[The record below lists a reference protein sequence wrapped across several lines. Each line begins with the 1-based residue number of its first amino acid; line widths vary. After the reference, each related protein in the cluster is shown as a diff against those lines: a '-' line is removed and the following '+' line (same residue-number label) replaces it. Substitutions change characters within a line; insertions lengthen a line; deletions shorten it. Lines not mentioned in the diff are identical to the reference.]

1 MTNRTLILCLLIA
14 VGTVGGCMDSTV
26 PMPDHRSSPAPS
38 FVTKYNATAQRVER
52 LWAYA
57 KLRIVFREKPSDL
70 GFPWGSASKDAEP
83 NARLLVVKR
92 PKSKI
97 APADVLLIIKEA
109 SQEMGRVGLSATDK
123 VAYSWLNAGSRRSC
137 VYAEIENLDRMEIN
151 PLELL
156 SAAGILPIAAP
167 SSRLPAA
174 TKRLSEDRRAAIISA
189 VEYDVNAGYPVL
201 RREYYFDRL
210 MKVERTLFD
219 KTLTP
224 LPVRVSK
231 IKHFDLL
238 GRCVA
243 TTTIDEYSK
252 MELDKSGEEVELPS
266 HFTTEFHTSG
276 TTLEI
281 RLEGMTDED
290 RVDDEAFLF
299 YKRLPPGLK
308 PTLLR

>member
-1 MTNRTLILCLLIA
+1 MTYRLPLLLALCAATLL
-14 VGTVGGCMDSTV
+14 GGCVDTTV
-26 PMPDHRSSPAPS
+26 PMPDKYASPAPA

-70 GFPWGSASKDAEP
+70 GFPWGSASKDADP
-83 NARLLVVKR
+83 NARLIVVKR
-92 PKSKI
+92 PKSKT
-97 APADVLLIIKEA
+97 APADVVLIIKEA
-109 SQEMGRVGLSATDK
+109 SQEIGRVGLSVTDK

-137 VYAEIENLDRMEIN
+137 IYTELSQIHRLEIN
-151 PLELL
+151 PIELL

-189 VEYDVNAGYPVL
+189 VDYDAQAGYPVL

-210 MKVERTLFD
+210 MTKDRLTGET
-219 KTLTP
+219 TP

-238 GRCVA
+238 GRCIA
-243 TTTIDEYSK
+243 TTTIDEYAK
-252 MELDKSGEEVELPS
+252 MELDESGDEVELPC
-266 HFTTEFHTSG
+266 HFRIEFHRSG

-281 RLEGMTDED
+281 RLNGMTDED

-299 YKRLPPGLK
+299 WKRLPSGLK